1 MDEVAEFAEQLREQN
16 PDYEASYIEN
26 VPKMMAQQQR
36 MYLVI
41 AIFLYGFVI
50 VVMLIGVTNIFNT
63 ITTNIA
69 LRSKEFA
76 MLKSVGMTTK
86 EFNRMVR
93 LESLMYSGKALVIGL
108 PIGLLISYGFYRAIA
123 NTVDFGFIIP
133 WGPMAI
139 AVLAVAALIWAIMT
153 YSVRQ
158 VEKQNIIETIRDEN
172 V

>member
-1 MDEVAEFAEQLREQN
+1 
-16 PDYEASYIEN
+16 
-26 VPKMMAQQQR
+26 MMAQQQR